1 MKNNEMRDLTLQE
14 LEAKEKEVAEDL
26 FTMKIRH
33 SLSNLDNPLTIR
45 HRRKELARIKTL
57 LTEARKQEQQG
68 SEG

>member
-1 MKNNEMRDLTLQE
+1 MKNNEMRDMTLQE

-33 SLSNLDNPLTIR
+33 SLSHLDNPLTIR